1 MAKQTPE
8 QIAANWAQRLGSS
21 TQKITDG
28 VQAVTVAPGQSAA
41 RAKDLWSQKIM
52 ESKDKWAANTAAV
65 TLGDW
70 QAAMV
75 NKGVQR
81 IASGANAS
89 QGKFANFM
97 GELLPHIDRVK
108 GSLPARGDLEQNITR
123 MTAFTRGM
131 SQFRKGR

>member
-28 VQAVTVAPGQSAA
+28 VQAVTVAPGQTAA
-41 RAKDLWSQKIM
+41 RAKARWQQAII
-52 ESKDKWAANTAAV
+52 ESTDKWAANTAAV
-65 TLGDW
+65 PLSEW
-70 QAAMV
+70 QDAMV
-75 NKGVQR
+75 NKGVAR
-81 IASGANAS
+81 VASGAQAA
-89 QGKFANFM
+89 QPKFANFM

-108 GSLPARGDLEQNITR
+108 GSLPARGDLEANITR

-131 SQFRKGR
+131 AQFSKKG

>member
-28 VQAVTVAPGQSAA
+28 VSAVTVAPGQSAA
-41 RAKDLWSQKIM
+41 RAKDLWRQRIN
-52 ESKDKWAANTAAV
+52 ESADKWAANTASV
-65 TLGDW
+65 SLGEW
-70 QAAMV
+70 QEAMTQ
-75 NKGVQR
+75 KGVQR
-81 IASGANAS
+81 IASGANAA

-131 SQFRKGR
+131 SQFRKR